1 MAADPDL
8 PIRIVL
14 FQPTH
19 PGNIGAAARA
29 MKTMGLHDLVVVNPA
44 CEIDD
49 VARARSSGARDVLL
63 DARIVP
69 SLTEAVAGCG
79 LVVGAS
85 ARRRSLSWPELDPRE
100 CAEQAVESSRTKPV
114 AIVFGAERAGLTN
127 AEMDQC
133 NALVYIPSNPDYSS
147 LNLAAAVQIIAYEI
161 RRASNVDEKPGEK
174 ADAPPASAEGM
185 EYFYGHLERAL
196 LESGF
201 LKPDNPRVLM
211 RRLRRIYNRARL
223 DEREL
228 NMLRGTLTALASASA
243 DARAATDEV
252 MNTPIYLDYAASTPV
267 APEVAAAMFDC
278 LTGDAGYGNPH
289 STMHAFG
296 RDAAMAVSRA
306 RAQVASLIN
315 AAPAEIVWTSGATE
329 SDNLAII
336 GAARFRSGVGKHVVT
351 SSIEHPAVLEA
362 CRYLEKDGFDVSYV
376 ECDANGLVDPDDIAA
391 ALREDTTLVSVMH
404 VNNEIGVIQDI
415 AGIGRLCRERDVL
428 FHVDAAQ
435 SAGRLPLDVV
445 AQNVDLMSLSAQK
458 LYGPKG
464 VGALYLNRRRVG
476 RVEPLFHGGGQERGV
491 RPGTVP
497 THQAVGMGLA
507 FEIARERREDD
518 AERLAMLR
526 DRLWS
531 GIHAMSGVLLN
542 GHSQHRVCHILSVS
556 VTGVEGES
564 LHYALDEL
572 AVSAGSACATAT
584 TEPSAVL
591 RALGRDD
598 QLARSS
604 VRFSFGRSTTER
616 EIDFAIES
624 FCSAVEHLRRL
635 APKSEV
641 ALA

>member
-1 MAADPDL
+1 
-8 PIRIVL
+8 
-14 FQPTH
+14 
-19 PGNIGAAARA
+19 
-29 MKTMGLHDLVVVNPA
+29 
-44 CEIDD
+44 
-49 VARARSSGARDVLL
+49 
-63 DARIVP
+63 
-69 SLTEAVAGCG
+69 
-79 LVVGAS
+79 
-85 ARRRSLSWPELDPRE
+85 
-100 CAEQAVESSRTKPV
+100 
-114 AIVFGAERAGLTN
+114 
-127 AEMDQC
+127 
-133 NALVYIPSNPDYSS
+133 
-147 LNLAAAVQIIAYEI
+147 
-161 RRASNVDEKPGEK
+161 
-174 ADAPPASAEGM
+174 
-185 EYFYGHLERAL
+185 
-196 LESGF
+196 
-201 LKPDNPRVLM
+201 
-211 RRLRRIYNRARL
+211 
-223 DEREL
+223 
-228 NMLRGTLTALASASA
+228 MLRGILTALAPAA
-243 DARAATDEV
+243 AEAGVATDDAV
-252 MNTPIYLDYAASTPV
+252 DTPVYLDYAASTPV
-267 APEVAAAMFDC
+267 APEVAAAMIDC
-278 LTGDAGYGNPH
+278 LTGDAGCGNPH

-306 RAQVASLIN
+306 REQVASLIN

-336 GAARFRSGVGKHVVT
+336 GAAMFRRAAGRHIVT

-362 CRYLEKDGFDVSYV
+362 CRHLAKHGFEVSYV
-376 ECDANGLVDPDDIAA
+376 EPDANGLIDPDDIAT

-435 SAGRLPLDVV
+435 SAGRLPIDVV
-445 AQNVDLMSLSAQK
+445 AQSVDLMSLSAQK

-507 FEIARERREDD
+507 FEIARERLDD
-518 AERLAMLR
+518 DSERLALLR

-531 GIHAMSGVLLN
+531 GIGSMSGVLQN
-542 GHSQHRVCHILSVS
+542 GHSRHRACHILSVS

-564 LHYALDEL
+564 LHYALRDL

-591 RALGRDD
+591 HALGRDD
-598 QLARSS
+598 ELARSS

-616 EIDFAIES
+616 QIDFAIES
-624 FCSAVEHLRRL
+624 FRAAVEHLRRL
-635 APKSEV
+635 APESAV